1 VGLPESFDQT
11 LRVWDAQ
18 SGRELRQ
25 LAGHTDAI
33 VGVAISPDGR
43 YILSGSLD
51 RTARLWNLATG
62 QEVWRFVGHTGTIGL
77 AGYVYILAN
86 GEVTGF
92 VGHTGTTG
100 LAGAIAFTPDGRRML
115 TAGTAR
121 LWDVE
126 IADTVADICACPQC
140 DFTPEERAQYGIPDD
155 GPTCARRAGC

>member
-1 VGLPESFDQT
+1 MPESFDQT

-62 QEVWRFVGHTGTIGL
+62 QEVRR
-77 AGYVYILAN
+77 
-86 GEVTGF
+86 F

-115 TAGTAR
+115 TAGTAGTAR

-126 IADTVADICACPQC
+126 IADTVADICACLQC

-155 GPTCARRAGC
+155 GPTCARRAGR